1 VTAQDVGDIYPRKVL
16 FYPATGRARVR
27 KIQDPNVEVIVSREL
42 VYKKSME
49 NLRVESEI
57 ELF

>member
-1 VTAQDVGDIYPRKVL
+1 VL

-27 KIQDPNVEVIVSREL
+27 KIQDTDVEVIVSREL

-49 NLRVESEI
+49 NLKVESEI